1 MARKV
6 TLYIEDAE
14 IKLVVSDG
22 KKVHKWASLVLEQKL
37 VSDGVVLDEKQIANE
52 IRNIMEAADVST
64 KNVTVGLS
72 GLNSVFRFISFPAG
86 MPASMLDEAIIN
98 EARRVLPMSVEQV
111 FLSYQ
116 RITGGTKDEAQYF
129 LAAQPRN
136 ATETLINAVKAAG
149 LKPQSLDLAPLA
161 LARCVNEQNAVIVN
175 SWLTYLD
182 IIILSDGLPMVIRS
196 LSLPIDTEDIAD
208 KLPAIG
214 EEINRT
220 ISYYKSSYPDKTLD
234 DSTPIMVCGDLA
246 NNEDELKKNLGE
258 LKNAVFTL
266 TAPFAMDAEFP
277 VSQYMVN
284 VGMFLKGQLP
294 KGKDSY
300 YSIIDIEALPKM
312 HQPPAP
318 KLVNILVPV
327 LIVVA
332 LAGIYY
338 GWLILQNAIED
349 TDNMKTE
356 LSQLQAQIVKL
367 NADITGLNEDADTLE
382 YDFSLVEDMKNQK
395 QTEILLMQDS
405 VDEQIE
411 TNMLPIAEHEQA
423 VVMQLLFDNLGEA
436 LEKTNVDFSVI
447 TGSSAGLVDVLNV
460 FYSAGDAVIS
470 GAGAGEDDIY
480 SYARALRESGQFKSV
495 TVNTVVENEDE
506 ALEFTIYIT
515 W

>member
-37 VSDGVVLDEKQIANE
+37 VSDGVILDEKQIAKE
-52 IRNIMEAADVST
+52 IKNIMEAADVST
-64 KNVTVGLS
+64 KNITVGLS

-86 MPASMLDEAIIN
+86 MPANMLDEAIIN

-111 FLSYQ
+111 YLSYQ
-116 RITGGTKDEAQYF
+116 RIAGGNKEEAQYF

-136 ATETLINAVKAAG
+136 ATDTLINAVKAAG

-182 IIILSDGLPMVIRS
+182 IIILSDGLPRVIRS
-196 LSLPIDTEDIAD
+196 LSLPIDTEEIGT
-208 KLPAIG
+208 KLPTIG

-246 NNEDELKKNLGE
+246 NKEDELKENLGG
-258 LKNAVFTL
+258 LKNGVFTL
-266 TAPFAMDAEFP
+266 TAPFAMDVEFP

-300 YSIIDIEALPKM
+300 YSIIDIEALPKVLL
-312 HQPPAP
+312 PPAP
-318 KLVNILVPV
+318 KLINILVPV
-327 LIVVA
+327 LIVIA
-332 LAGIYY
+332 LAGIFY
-338 GWLILQNAIED
+338 GWLILQNAIDE
-349 TDNMKTE
+349 TGKMRTE
-356 LSQLQAQIVKL
+356 LSQLQTQIVNL
-367 NADITGLNEDADTLE
+367 NSQITGLNADADNLTNDLALI
-382 YDFSLVEDMKNQK
+382 DDTNNQK
-395 QTEILLMQDS
+395 QSDMLLIQDS
-405 VDEQIE
+405 INAQIE
-411 TNMLPIAEHEQA
+411 KNMLPIAEHEQA
-423 VVMQLLFDNLGEA
+423 IVMQELLDSLNFA
-436 LEKTNVDFSVI
+436 LEKTNIDFGVI
-447 TGSSAGLVDVLNV
+447 TESSAGLVGVLNV
-460 FYSAGDAVIS
+460 VYSASDVIIN
-470 GAGAGEDDIY
+470 GIAGNEDDIY
-480 SYARALRESGQFKSV
+480 TYARTLRESGQFATV
-495 TVNTVVENEDE
+495 TVNTVAGQEDGSI
-506 ALEFTIYIT
+506 AFIIYIT

>member
-22 KKVHKWASLVLEQKL
+22 KKVYKWASLVLEQKL
-37 VSDGVVLDEKQIANE
+37 VSDGVILDEKQIAKE
-52 IRNIMEAADVST
+52 IKNIMEAADVST
-64 KNVTVGLS
+64 KNITVGLS

-86 MPASMLDEAIIN
+86 MPAKMLDEAIIN

-111 FLSYQ
+111 YLSYQ
-116 RITGGTKDEAQYF
+116 RISGGGKEEAQYF

-136 ATETLINAVKAAG
+136 ATDTLINAVKAAG

-182 IIILSDGLPMVIRS
+182 IIILSDGLPRVIRS
-196 LSLPIDTEDIAD
+196 LSLPIDTEEINT
-208 KLPAIG
+208 KLPTIG

-220 ISYYKSSYPDKTLD
+220 ISYYKTSYPDKMLD
-234 DSTPIMVCGDLA
+234 DSIPIMVCGDLA
-246 NNEDELKKNLGE
+246 NKEDELKENLGG
-258 LKNAVFTL
+258 LKNRVFTL
-266 TAPFAMDAEFP
+266 TAPFTMDVEFP

-294 KGKDSY
+294 RGKDSY

-327 LIVVA
+327 LIVIA
-332 LAGIYY
+332 LAGIFY
-338 GWLILQNAIED
+338 GWLILQNTIDE
-349 TDNMKTE
+349 TKKMKTE
-356 LSQLQAQIVKL
+356 LSQLQSQINNL
-367 NADITGLNEDADTLE
+367 NSVITGLNDDAANLE
-382 YDFSLVEDMKNQK
+382 NDLALVDDVNNQK
-395 QTEILLMQDS
+395 QVEISLVQDS
-405 VDEQIE
+405 IDEQIE
-411 TNMLPIAEHEQA
+411 TNMLPIAEYEKA
-423 VVMQLLFDNLGEA
+423 LVMQELLDDLNVA
-436 LEKTNVDFSVI
+436 LEKTNIDFSVI
-447 TGSSAGLVDVLNV
+447 TESSTGLVDILNV
-460 FYSAGDAVIS
+460 FYSASDAMLS
-470 GAGAGEDDIY
+470 GIATSEDDIY
-480 SYARALRESGQFKSV
+480 SYARALRESEQFVSV
-495 TVNTVVENEDE
+495 TINTVAVNEDG
-506 ALEFTIYIT
+506 TIGFIMYIT